1 MHVLQFQKGQLDEF
15 CKLHSNNTEWQ
26 VSLPTLYR
34 HLLFDKTS
42 EAMFCY
48 VPKSGCTSLKVL
60 FLANQGLMPAKRK
73 KEILQKRV
81 MKTRLANLNQEE
93 KAKALQDYFKFV
105 LVRNPLERVFSAYR
119 DKIIRLPL
127 STLEDRDY
135 NDLRKSIFQ
144 YNHPVEYEQWA
155 EHVKANGSLDVSLSL
170 RTFGDLVNYFIAE
183 PRKHLIH
190 LNEHFQPVL
199 ELCQPCLVRYDY
211 YGNFKSYSDDVEV
224 LMDKVHAPKHLLY
237 GGYYSKNS
245 TKAATGDVYQS
256 YYKELSLAQKKA
268 LLRVLSAELDF
279 YYHLFP
285 EELDCHKEIMD
296 TQEDIDRPYDPQ
308 LAFQW
313 PSQPFYSG

>member
-42 EAMFCY
+42 EAMFCF
-48 VPKSGCTSLKVL
+48 VPKTGCTNLKDM
-60 FLANQGLMPAKRK
+60 FLANQGLVPWSAVIDYT
-73 KEILQKRV
+73 ILQKGLL
-81 MKTRLANLNQEE
+81 KARLVNLNQAE
-93 KAKALQDYFKFV
+93 KATALQDYFKFV
-105 LVRNPLERVFSAYR
+105 LVRNPLERLVSAYR
-119 DKIIRLPL
+119 DKIARLPL
-127 STLEDRDY
+127 KTLEDKY
-135 NDLRKSIFQ
+135 FNDIRKSIFQ

-170 RTFGDLVNYFIAE
+170 RTFGDLVNYFSAE

-190 LNEHFQPVL
+190 YNDHFQSVL

-224 LMDKVHAPKHLLY
+224 LMDKVHAPKHLLHS
-237 GGYYSKNS
+237 GYYSKNS

-268 LLRVLSAELDF
+268 LLRVMSAELDF

-296 TQEDIDRPYDPQ
+296 TQEDIII
-308 LAFQW
+308 
-313 PSQPFYSG
+313 